1 MRIKPKGRK
10 IYRRKDRIA
19 YHKKIRH
26 DTGSAVMTLVVAAVL
41 GFVGYSAGA
50 PVMNFLQERNFLS
63 PPEQGNTVTAEESAD
78 YYPDSTEKTELSESE
93 NDENYEE
100 DTPETEPET
109 EEQIGFIQKAPS
121 VQGYQLEQSALMT
134 ESALLSAL
142 ENLPEGISHLLVP
155 LKAEGG
161 EIYYATSVR
170 DAVRSNAV
178 QAVIPLSVIYQ
189 NISAKGIEP
198 VAVINTLQDSVFPKT
213 APEAS
218 YLYPETG
225 EFWTDKSSAQEKIWL
240 APFSTLTQEY
250 LSALCEEIETAG
262 FRTIVCEGLE
272 YPAFPRTEL
281 ASLAPECG
289 EADRWQYLTELLTAM
304 RASAAESSFFV
315 RLDGSRILSGDTE
328 TLQAAESF
336 PADCLLVTV
345 SPENQQEIENLKNIS
360 SSVPVIPEWQGEEIP
375 KELKLKTYVLNPEK

>member
-10 IYRRKDRIA
+10 IYRRKDKIA

-26 DTGSAVMTLVVAAVL
+26 DTGSAVMTLVIAAVI

-63 PPEQGNTVTAEESAD
+63 PPDQNYAVTAEETVVNN
-78 YYPDSTEKTELSESE
+78 TE
-93 NDENYEE
+93 NQEE
-100 DTPETEPET
+100 IPETETESET
-109 EEQIGFIQKAPS
+109 EEKIGFIQKAPS
-121 VQGYQLEQSALMT
+121 IQGYQLDQSALMT
-134 ESALLSAL
+134 ESALLNAL
-142 ENLPEGISHLLVP
+142 ENLPEGISHLFVP

-161 EIYYATSVR
+161 EIYYATSVK

-198 VAVINTLQDSVFPKT
+198 VAVINTLKDSVFPKT

-218 YLYPETG
+218 YLYTETG
-225 EFWTDKSSAQEKIWL
+225 EFWKDRSSVQEKIWL
-240 APFSTLTQEY
+240 APFSTLTQDY
-250 LSALCEEIETAG
+250 LSDLCEEIETAG
-262 FRTIVCEGLE
+262 FRIIVCDGLE

-281 ASLAPECG
+281 DSLAPECA
-289 EADRWQYLTELLTAM
+289 ETDRYRYLTDLLTAM
-304 RASAAESSFFV
+304 RAKAAESSFFV
-315 RLDGSRILSGDTE
+315 RINGSSTLDGDTE
-328 TLQAAESF
+328 TLMAAEAL

-345 SPENQQEIENLKNIS
+345 SPENQENIQKLKEIS
-360 SSVPVIPEWQGEEIP
+360 SSVPVIPEWQGDEIP